1 MIKNFGANHLH
12 NRAIMKKFSALLVL
26 LFIVKLVTA
35 QSYYNEW
42 IDFNKTYYK
51 FKIGSAGLYRINVA
65 DLAQLGLAN
74 EPAQNFQVWRNGK
87 QVVLYTSAQSGPL
100 GANGYIEFWGEK
112 NDGLTDL
119 DLYRLPEYQLSNQES
134 LITDTAA
141 FFLTAGAG
149 NNARYIPE
157 SNVVAGNTL
166 PAEPYFIYS
175 ARKNFKERIHRGRAQ
190 VVGEYV
196 YSSSYDMGEMW
207 TSLDISPGA
216 PASVNFNNLFV
227 APTGPSASFS
237 IGMAGSSPSGFAGGS
252 PPRDR
257 RYMVT
262 LNNTTIIDT
271 ILNQFESRINYN
283 SSINLAVIAG
293 NSAAISIINS
303 SIPGSVNPTDRV
315 VCAFVDLKYPRLF
328 NFDNQLNFQFNLSAS
343 ATSRYLEITNLNT
356 GGVAPIL
363 YDINNRKRYVADVS
377 GTGVIRFVI
386 QPSAT
391 ETKFVLVS
399 QAIINLNPI
408 TVFQTR
414 NFTNYTNS
422 ANQGNYLM
430 ITHPTIQANYAG
442 ANQVELYR
450 QYRSSIT
457 GGSYN
462 AKIYD
467 INELVDQFGYGIKK
481 TPQSIKN
488 FLRFARNTFPFTTQ
502 YAFLVGRGL
511 TYADYR
517 ENESNPMADRL
528 NLIPTFGYPAS
539 DVLLASNNLDPVMNT
554 FISRISVLTPKELS
568 EYLDKI
574 KQYEQ
579 AQQSTSQTITD
590 KAWMKNV
597 VHVVGANDAGLESL
611 LKGYMDVY
619 KATIKDT
626 MFGGNVYTFS
636 KSTTGPATPIVN
648 SLLGNLFETGIGLIS
663 YFGHSSATSLDYNLD
678 DPNTYNSTGKYPLF
692 LVSGCLAGDLYYFD
706 PPRFTTLNTI
716 SEKFVLA
723 PQKGG
728 IGFIAS
734 TSFGIDTYLHFYNKT
749 FYKSISTT
757 GYGKPITYNMSEA
770 ITAMNTTFGT
780 GSYFGRLHSEQT
792 TLNGDPVFKV
802 NYFPK
807 PDYVVEEAQIQ
818 VVPNILSVADVK
830 FTVKARFYN
839 IGKATND
846 SVSVQIK
853 RRFSNGVETIL
864 YTAKLKPIN
873 YADSVTIDVPIA
885 GVQEKGTNQIIVSV
899 DTDNQ
904 FDELS
909 ETNNIAIKTF
919 NIFEDQ
925 LTPVYPANF
934 AIIKKSTTKLYA
946 STANPLVASRE
957 YLMEM
962 DTTELF
968 NSPFKISKNLISA
981 GGLLEFD
988 PGISFTDST
997 VYYWRVAPAV
1007 ASGTILWNTVS
1018 FVYLNGTSTGNNQ
1031 SHFYQHTKSVGTD
1044 IYLDSATRQWKF
1056 SGKSS
1061 VLTIINSIYPS
1072 SGTEDNH
1079 FSLSVNGSVIAASAC
1094 LGSSVIFNVFEPV
1107 GLLPLYNQAA
1117 PSTFQSGPL
1126 GGFMGSAA
1134 NCVTKREFNFEFSYL
1149 DTTGRRKMRDFLD
1162 WVPTGYYV
1170 TARLILD
1177 QPYSSVPFAANW
1189 KNDSLVYG
1197 SGNTAYSRF
1206 KSAGFADFDD
1216 YSFPRT
1222 WAFIY
1227 RKGNTS
1233 FQPKSIFS
1241 AGLGDR
1247 ITMNSYIN
1255 LPGTKG
1261 YISSPKFGP
1270 AKNWKDVKW
1279 RGYSLENNP
1288 KDIYSVNIIGVK
1300 SNGDTA
1306 TLYTLQPNQQD
1317 FNISSINASVYPY
1330 IQLGMNNQDLDSSAL
1345 TPYQLRYWR
1354 LLYDPLPEGA
1364 IAPNVGAPLKDTLQ
1378 KGEPLTLSIPFKNV
1392 SDAPFA
1398 DSMKINLGLEIN
1410 GTSVQVPVPKHK
1422 VIQPG
1427 DTALLNIVYD
1437 TKNLSGVNTLSVD
1450 FNPNNDQPEQYHFN
1464 NFLVKNFYVKGDITN
1479 PIMDVTFDGIHIL
1492 NNDIVSAKPKI
1503 VIKLKDE
1510 AKFLQLDDTA
1520 LATVYIRY
1528 PNSPALVRFPYS
1540 SDTLRFIPADA
1551 SSGKNEATI
1560 EFTPT
1565 LMQDSENGENYELVV
1580 KAKDKSGNP
1589 AGNKE
1594 YRVQFQVINKPMISN
1609 MFNYPNPFTT
1619 STAFVF
1625 TITGSQVPQNI
1636 RIQILTITGK
1646 IVREVTMQELGPLH
1660 IGRNITEYKWD
1671 GTDQYGSKL
1680 ANGVYLYRVLTN
1692 LNGVSLEKYNTVDA
1706 SGDKVNTDKYFNK
1719 GYGKMYLMR

>member
-1 MIKNFGANHLH
+1 
-12 NRAIMKKFSALLVL
+12 MKKFSALLIF
-26 LFIVKLVTA
+26 LFIVKFVVA

-51 FKIGSAGLYRINVA
+51 FKIGSTGLYRINVA
-65 DLAQLGLAN
+65 DLTSLGLAN
-74 EPAQNFQVWRNGK
+74 EPAQNFQIWRNGK
-87 QVVLYTSAQSGPL
+87 QVVLYTSTQSGPL
-100 GANGYIEFWGEK
+100 GTNGYIEFWGEK
-112 NDGLTDL
+112 NDGVTDL
-119 DLYRLPEYQLSNQES
+119 DLYRLPQYQLSTQES
-134 LITDTAA
+134 LITDTAS
-141 FFLTAGAG
+141 FFLTAVTG

-166 PAEPYFIYS
+166 PAEPYFMYS

-190 VVGEYV
+190 VIGEYV

-207 TSLDISPGA
+207 SSGDIY
-216 PASVNFNNLFV
+216 PAVPDTVDFNNLYV
-227 APTGPSASFS
+227 AATGPSASFS
-237 IGMAGSSPSGFAGGS
+237 IGMAGSSASGFGGK
-252 PPRDR
+252 DR
-257 RYMVT
+257 KYRVT

-283 SSINLAVIAG
+283 PSINLAVLAT
-293 NSAAISIINS
+293 NSAVINIKNS
-303 SIPGSVNPTDRV
+303 SIPGSEVATDRI

-356 GGVAPIL
+356 GGVTPIL
-363 YDINNRKRYVADVS
+363 YDMTNRKRYVADVS

-386 QPSAT
+386 QPSVN
-391 ETKFVLVS
+391 EVKYVLVS
-399 QAIINLNPI
+399 QTAANLSPI

-414 NFTNYTNS
+414 NFINYTNS
-422 ANQGNYLM
+422 SNQGNYLM
-430 ITHPTIQANYAG
+430 ITHPTLQATYAG

-481 TPQSIKN
+481 NPQSIKN
-488 FLRFARNTFPFTTQ
+488 FLRFARTNFPYTTQ

-517 ENESNPMADRL
+517 ENESNPMADML
-528 NLIPTFGYPAS
+528 NLVPTFGYPAS
-539 DVLLASNNLDPVMNT
+539 DVLLASNTLDPVMNT
-554 FISRISVLTPKELS
+554 LISRISVLTPKELS

-579 AQQSTSQTITD
+579 AQQSSSQTITD

-597 VHVVGANDAGLESL
+597 VHVVGANDLNQEIL
-611 LKGYMDVY
+611 LKGYMDIY
-619 KATIKDT
+619 KRQIEDT

-648 SLLGNLFETGIGLIS
+648 SLLATLFETGIGLIS

-678 DPNTYNSTGKYPLF
+678 DPNNYNSTGKYPLF

-734 TSFGIDTYLHFYNKT
+734 TSFGIDTYLNFYNKN
-749 FYKSISTT
+749 FYQSIGTT
-757 GYGKPITYNMSEA
+757 GYGKPVTYNMSEA
-770 ITAMNTTFGT
+770 INAMNANFGT
-780 GSYFGRLHSEQT
+780 GSYYARLHSEQT

-807 PDYVVEEAQIQ
+807 PDYAVEEAQIQ
-818 VVPNILSVADVK
+818 VNPNILSVADVK
-830 FTVKARFYN
+830 FNVKAKIYN
-839 IGKATND
+839 IGKATKD
-846 SVSVQIK
+846 SVSIQIK
-853 RRFSNGVETIL
+853 RRYSNGVETIL
-864 YTAKLKPIN
+864 YNAKIKPIN

-885 GVQEKGTNQIIVSV
+885 GVQDKGTNQIIVSADV
-899 DTDNQ
+899 NNE

-919 NIFEDQ
+919 NIFEDK
-925 LTPVYPANF
+925 LTPVYPAKY
-934 AIIKKSTTKLYA
+934 AIINKSTTKLYA

-968 NSPFKISKNLISA
+968 NSPFKISKNQISS

-1007 ASGTILWNTVS
+1007 ASGTILWSTVS
-1018 FVYLNGTSTGNNQ
+1018 FVYLNGTSTGYNQ
-1031 SHFYQHTKSVGTD
+1031 SHYYQHAKSSGTD
-1044 IYLDSATRQWKF
+1044 IYLDSATRQWMF

-1061 VLTIINSIYPS
+1061 ALTIINSIYPS

-1079 FSLSVNGSVIAASAC
+1079 FSLSVNGAVIAASAC
-1094 LGSSVIFNVFEPV
+1094 IGSSVIFNVFEPV
-1107 GLLPLYNQAA
+1107 GLLPLYNQTS
-1117 PSTFQSGPL
+1117 PSTAQSGAQ
-1126 GGFMGSAA
+1126 GGFMGSASSCA
-1134 NCVTKREFNFEFSYL
+1134 PKREYNFEFSYL
-1149 DTTGRRKMRDFLD
+1149 DTAGRRKMRDFMD
-1162 WVPTGYYV
+1162 WVPAGYYV

-1177 QPYSSVPFAANW
+1177 QPYSSVPFASDW

-1197 SGNTAYSRF
+1197 AGNTAYSRF
-1206 KSAGFADFDD
+1206 KAAGFTDFDD

-1222 WAFIY
+1222 WAFVY
-1227 RKGNTS
+1227 RKNS
-1233 FQPKSIFS
+1233 NALQPKSLFS

-1255 LPGTKG
+1255 LPGSKG

-1288 KDIYSVNIIGVK
+1288 KDVYSVNIIGVK
-1300 SNGDTA
+1300 SNGDTT

-1330 IQLGMNNQDLDSSAL
+1330 IQLGMNNQDLDSTAL

-1364 IAPNVGAPLKDTLQ
+1364 IAPNLGAPLKDTLQ
-1378 KGEPLTLSIPFKNV
+1378 KGEPLTISIPFKNV

-1398 DSMKINLGLEIN
+1398 DSMNINLGLELN
-1410 GTSVQVPVPKHK
+1410 GTSIQVPVPRHK

-1427 DTALLNIVYD
+1427 DTTTLNIVYD
-1437 TKNLSGVNTLSVD
+1437 TKNLSGVNTLTVD
-1450 FNPNNDQPEQYHFN
+1450 FNPNTIQPEQNHFN
-1464 NFLVKNFYVKGDITN
+1464 NFLVKNFFIKGDVTN
-1479 PIMDVTFDGIHIL
+1479 PLMDVTFDGIHIL

-1510 AKFLQLDDTA
+1510 AKFLHLDDTS
-1520 LATVYIRY
+1520 LATVYIKY
-1528 PNSPALVRFPYS
+1528 PNSSALVRFPYGT
-1540 SDTLRFIPADA
+1540 DTLKFIPADA
-1551 SSGKNEATI
+1551 SSNKNEATI

-1565 LMQDSENGENYELVV
+1565 LLEDSEDGKNYELIV

-1594 YRVQFQVINKPMISN
+1594 YRVQFQIINKPMISN
-1609 MFNYPNPFTT
+1609 IFNYPNPFTS

-1646 IVREVTMQELGPLH
+1646 IVREITMQELGQLR

-1692 LNGVSLEKYNTVDA
+1692 LNGVGLEKYNTVDVR
-1706 SGDKVNTDKYFNK
+1706 GDKVNTDKYFNK